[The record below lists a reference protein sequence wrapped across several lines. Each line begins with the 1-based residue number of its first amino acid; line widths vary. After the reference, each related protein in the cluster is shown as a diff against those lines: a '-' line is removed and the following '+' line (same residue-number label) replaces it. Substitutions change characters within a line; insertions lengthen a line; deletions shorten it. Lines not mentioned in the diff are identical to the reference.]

1 MTDEVPVQAAAAPE
15 PGLATGPSTAVP
27 AATAAAPAAPV
38 AQPDKGR
45 GSPAWLQFALLIT
58 VIALAASGWQWWEMR
73 SRVESLQEEL
83 ARRLAEGDSI
93 AKESR
98 LVAKQGQES
107 LASLQAKLGALE
119 AKLAESQSQQV
130 ALESMYQELARNRDD
145 RVLAEVDQ
153 ALNLAGQQLLLAG
166 NVESA
171 LIALQS
177 ADARLART
185 EQAQFLPLRKALNQ
199 DIDRLKALPLVD
211 IPGLA
216 LKVDS
221 VITAVDSMPL
231 AFEGKGREE
240 ELRSARQAP
249 ASGFWSALGRDLWA
263 EVSQLVRIERLER
276 PDPGVLSPQNAF
288 VLRENLKLRLMSAR
302 LSLVQRDAASFRQD
316 LRQARVWIERYFD
329 VRAKSTQDA
338 LATLQQLAS
347 APLSLELPS
356 LDESVTALR
365 SFKLGRDKGMP
376 ATAGR

>member
-1 MTDEVPVQAAAAPE
+1 MTDDTPAQQPAPAPE
-15 PGLATGPSTAVP
+15 PAP
-27 AATAAAPAAPV
+27 AALPAPAPAPAAP
-38 AQPDKGR
+38 AEKGR
-45 GSPAWLQFALLIT
+45 GGAWMQFALLIT
-58 VIALAASGWQWWEMR
+58 VIALAGSAWQWWEMR
-73 SRVESLQEEL
+73 AGVDALQGEL
-83 ARRLAEGDSI
+83 AKRLADGDSI

-107 LASLQAKLGALE
+107 LAALQAKVGALE
-119 AKLAESQSQQV
+119 AKIAESQGQQA
-130 ALESMYQELARNRDD
+130 ALESMYQDLARSRDD
-145 RVLAEVDQ
+145 RILAEVDQ

-216 LKVDS
+216 LKVES
-221 VITAVDSMPL
+221 VIAAVDVMPL

-240 ELRSARQAP
+240 ELRSARAAP

-263 EVSQLVRIERLER
+263 EISQLVRIERLER

-288 VLRENLKLRLMSAR
+288 ILRENLKLRLMSAR
-302 LSLVQRDAASFRQD
+302 LSLAQRDARSFRED
-316 LRQARVWIERYFD
+316 LKLARAWIERYFD
-329 VRAKSTQDA
+329 VRAKAAQDA
-338 LATLQQLAS
+338 LATLQQLAA

-356 LDESVTALR
+356 LDESLTALR
-365 SFKLGRDKGMP
+365 AFKLGRDKGGAAAP
-376 ATAGR
+376 GR

>member
-1 MTDEVPVQAAAAPE
+1 
-15 PGLATGPSTAVP
+15 
-27 AATAAAPAAPV
+27 
-38 AQPDKGR
+38 
-45 GSPAWLQFALLIT
+45 
-58 VIALAASGWQWWEMR
+58 
-73 SRVESLQEEL
+73 
-83 ARRLAEGDSI
+83 
-93 AKESR
+93 
-98 LVAKQGQES
+98 
-107 LASLQAKLGALE
+107 
-119 AKLAESQSQQV
+119 
-130 ALESMYQELARNRDD
+130 MYQELARNRDD

-211 IPGLA
+211 ILGLA

-302 LSLVQRDAASFRQD
+302 LSIVQRDAASFRQD
-316 LRQARVWIERYFD
+316 LRQARGWIERYFD

-338 LATLQQLAS
+338 LAALQQLAS

-365 SFKLGRDKGMP
+365 SFKLGRDKGMAAAP
-376 ATAGR
+376 GR

>member
-1 MTDEVPVQAAAAPE
+1 MTDDTPAQQPAAAPE
-15 PGLATGPSTAVP
+15 LGP
-27 AATAAAPAAPV
+27 AAQAAPAPAPAAPAAP
-38 AQPDKGR
+38 ADKGR
-45 GSPAWLQFALLIT
+45 GGSAWLQFALLIT
-58 VIALAASGWQWWEMR
+58 VIALAASAWQWWEMR
-73 SRVESLQEEL
+73 TGVDALQGEL
-83 ARRLAEGDSI
+83 AKRLAEGDSI

-107 LASLQAKLGALE
+107 LAALQAKVGALE
-119 AKLAESQSQQV
+119 AKIAESQGQQA
-130 ALESMYQELARNRDD
+130 ALESMYQDLARNRDD
-145 RVLAEVDQ
+145 RILAEVDQ

-216 LKVDS
+216 LKVES
-221 VITAVDSMPL
+221 VIGAVDVMPL
-231 AFEGKGREE
+231 AYEGKGREE
-240 ELRSARQAP
+240 ELRSARAAP

-263 EVSQLVRIERLER
+263 EISQLVRIERLER

-288 VLRENLKLRLMSAR
+288 ILRENLKLRLMSAR
-302 LSLVQRDAASFRQD
+302 LSLVQRDARSFRED
-316 LRQARVWIERYFD
+316 LKQARAWIERYFD
-329 VRAKSTQDA
+329 LRAKSAQDA
-338 LATLQQLAS
+338 LATLQQLAA

-356 LDESVTALR
+356 LDESLTALR
-365 SFKLGRDKGMP
+365 AFKLGRDKGGAAAP
-376 ATAGR
+376 GR

>member
-1 MTDEVPVQAAAAPE
+1 
-15 PGLATGPSTAVP
+15 
-27 AATAAAPAAPV
+27 
-38 AQPDKGR
+38 
-45 GSPAWLQFALLIT
+45 